1 MRQHL
6 LGTISLTG
14 PYKKAASIVNG
25 NTINSADLLRLR
37 QHLLG
42 IKEIKQ

>member
-6 LGTISLTG
+6 IGTSTLTG
-14 PYKKAASIVNG
+14 AYKKAAALVNG
-25 NTINSADLLRLR
+25 STINSADLLRLR

-42 IKEIKQ
+42 IKTILQ